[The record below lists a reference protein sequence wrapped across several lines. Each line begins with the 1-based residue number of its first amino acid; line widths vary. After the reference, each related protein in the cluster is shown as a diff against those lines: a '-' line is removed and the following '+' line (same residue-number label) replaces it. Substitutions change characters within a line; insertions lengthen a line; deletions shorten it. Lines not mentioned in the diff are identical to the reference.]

1 MRPVIGIT
9 TYVEPVDRGD
19 WPGLRSAVLPQ
30 AYVDQVQSAGGIAL
44 LIPPRADA
52 DLPLAEAVLARVDG
66 LIIAGGADVEPS
78 RYAARPHPLVQDA
91 RPDRDA
97 LELALAT
104 ATSASGLP
112 VLGICR
118 GMQVMAVAAG
128 GSLIQHLPDVVGH
141 TGHSIAPGT
150 YADHR
155 VATVDGTRLRALLGP
170 EVNVPSY
177 HHQAVADHPGY
188 AAAAWAAD
196 GTLEAM
202 EDPDAPFRV
211 AVQWHPEMGSDPRLF
226 EALVAAASTGRN

>member
-19 WPGLRSAVLPQ
+19 WPGLRSTVLPQ

-52 DLPLAEAVLARVDG
+52 DLPLAEAVLARIDG
-66 LIIAGGADVEPS
+66 LILAGGADVEPS
-78 RYAARPHPLVQDA
+78 RYAAQPHPLIQQA

-97 LELALAT
+97 LELSLARAT
-104 ATSASGLP
+104 ADSRLP

-128 GSLIQHLPDVVGH
+128 GTLIQHLPDVVGH
-141 TGHSIAPGT
+141 TGHSVAPGT
-150 YADHR
+150 YADHPVFP
-155 VATVDGTRLRALLGP
+155 VAGTRLHALLGP
-170 EVNVPSY
+170 EVTVPSY

-188 AAAAWAAD
+188 AAAAYAAD

-202 EDPDAPFRV
+202 EDPDAPFRM
-211 AVQWHPEMGSDPRLF
+211 AVQWHPEVGTDPRLF
-226 EALVAAASTGRN
+226 EALVAAASAGRG